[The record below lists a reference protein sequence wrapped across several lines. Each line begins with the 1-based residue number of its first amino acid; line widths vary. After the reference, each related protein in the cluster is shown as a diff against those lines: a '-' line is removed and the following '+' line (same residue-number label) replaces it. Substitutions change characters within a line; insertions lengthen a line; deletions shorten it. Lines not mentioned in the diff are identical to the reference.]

1 MDDYITKPLKLSLL
15 LDVAS
20 KWIKLSRV
28 KWSVEE
34 SIKVHANDKSS
45 GESSSA
51 VSSPNWMWNSLPS
64 RLNSAGSSVALEAR
78 RQQLLTVALPS
89 KQPVDMVGWSVE
101 FTCVDVRIKLS
112 MHRPK

>member
-15 LDVAS
+15 LDVVI

-28 KWSVEE
+28 KRSVEE

-45 GESSSA
+45 GESSSG
-51 VSSPNWMWNSLPS
+51 VSSPMWNSLPS
-64 RLNSAGSSVALEAR
+64 RLTSAGSSLALEVQ

-89 KQPVDMVGWSVE
+89 KQPVDMVGWLGLRV
-101 FTCVDVRIKLS
+101 
-112 MHRPK
+112 

>member
-28 KWSVEE
+28 SRSVEE

-45 GESSSA
+45 GESNGGASSA
-51 VSSPNWMWNSLPS
+51 NWMWNSLPS
-64 RLNSAGSSVALEAR
+64 RLHSTSSSEIPKAR

-89 KQPVDMVGWSVE
+89 KQPVDMVGWLVE
-101 FTCVDVRIKLS
+101 ST
-112 MHRPK
+112 